1 MENEI
6 FNQLIQFG
14 MLKTEDSSH
23 ELPFLILRSSEVFEG
38 HFPNQ
43 PILPGVAMIELV
55 QRAAELVLQENLKL
69 KSAGNFKFL
78 MMMDPEKVTEASF
91 NFSILE
97 KEDGWRV
104 KGQIKNNEGVF
115 FKADAFYVR
124 Q

>member
-1 MENEI
+1 MDNET

-14 MLKTEDSSH
+14 TLETEDSGYN
-23 ELPFLILRSSEVFEG
+23 LPFSILRSSPVFEG

-55 QRAAELVLQENLKL
+55 QLAAELVLKDKLAL

-78 MMMDPEKVTEASF
+78 MMMDPDKVNSANF

-97 KEDGWRV
+97 KENGWRV

-115 FKADAFYVR
+115 FKADAFYQR
-124 Q
+124 L